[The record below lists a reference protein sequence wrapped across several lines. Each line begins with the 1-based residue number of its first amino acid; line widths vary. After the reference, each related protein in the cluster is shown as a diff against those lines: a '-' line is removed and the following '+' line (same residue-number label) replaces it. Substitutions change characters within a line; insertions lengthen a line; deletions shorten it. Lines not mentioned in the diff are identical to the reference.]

1 MLEIKSPGRRVNPFA
16 HPAAPRN
23 TSRDARIMIEFKS
36 FDDDVWAFVFWV
48 TAAEKAKGLRL
59 GAGRFPTIERI
70 PE

>member
-1 MLEIKSPGRRVNPFA
+1 
-16 HPAAPRN
+16 
-23 TSRDARIMIEFKS
+23 MIEFKS